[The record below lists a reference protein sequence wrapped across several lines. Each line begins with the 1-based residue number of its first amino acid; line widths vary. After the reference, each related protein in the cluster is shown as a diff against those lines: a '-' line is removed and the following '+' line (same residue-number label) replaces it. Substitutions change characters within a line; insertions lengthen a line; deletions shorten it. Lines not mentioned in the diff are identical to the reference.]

1 MATKEPNR
9 TPRTGRSRRG
19 ASVTPVVIPIHLGM
33 VTVFLVRGK
42 KDILVDAGM
51 PGSARRIE
59 AALRR
64 RGVEPGSLALL
75 LVTHGHTD
83 HFGGVRGLLPVL
95 KCPVAVH
102 RGDVEAFRE
111 GRNPES
117 TPIGALAR
125 LVMSA
130 APRAPRTSLPPLEPD
145 IVLDASFALE
155 PYGVEGTIEHT
166 PGHTEGSVSVF
177 LGNGEVIVGDLL
189 RGSIASPRS
198 PRWPFV
204 ADDLGE
210 IRRSISRVLDQR
222 PTRIWT
228 SHAGP
233 LSADA
238 VRAFL
243 KRIS

>member
-1 MATKEPNR
+1 MSTREPHRPSR
-9 TPRTGRSRRG
+9 TRRSRAK
-19 ASVTPVVIPIHLGM
+19 ASVTPVVIPLRLGI
-33 VTVFLVRGK
+33 VTAFLVRGK
-42 KDILVDAGM
+42 KDILVDAGT
-51 PGSARRIE
+51 PGSARRIT
-59 AALRR
+59 AALRG
-64 RGVEPGSLALL
+64 RGVEIGSLALL

-83 HFGGVRGLLPVL
+83 HFGGVRGLLSDL

-102 RGDVEAFRE
+102 EGDVEAFRE

-117 TPIGALAR
+117 SPVGALAR
-125 LVMSA
+125 LVMSM
-130 APRAPRTSLPPLEPD
+130 APRTARGSPPPLEPD
-145 IVLDASFALE
+145 IILGSSFALE
-155 PYGVEGTIEHT
+155 PYGVEGTIEPT

-189 RGSIASPRS
+189 RGSIVSHRS

-233 LSADA
+233 LSAEA

-243 KRIS
+243 KRES